1 MKEGAGLA
9 TSDVRVFYLPGVCQ
23 VSHTCEPLGFRFC
36 LPAISAC
43 CAPWISI
50 YATAGGVLLG
60 GSHSLTL
67 TSKAS
72 VQHVQVVSH
81 LYVCKKFR
89 VEGSFHILRNP
100 AVDRWFKYVLR
111 KKKLFLGLLF
121 YTLPHILLNL

>member
-1 MKEGAGLA
+1 M
-9 TSDVRVFYLPGVCQ
+9 
-23 VSHTCEPLGFRFC
+23 
-36 LPAISAC
+36 
-43 CAPWISI
+43 
-50 YATAGGVLLG
+50 G

-89 VEGSFHILRNP
+89 VEGSFHILLNP

-111 KKKLFLGLLF
+111 KKIFLGLLF
-121 YTLPHILLNL
+121 LHSSSHLAKLASFTLLTCVTPIRNVNISHDVTHFVKVAAHASVQTCTRGPVDRVTYGMCS